1 MTVLLAT
8 QDFIIIDDLALHS
21 DLGSIKIPKLIC
33 THPNDKGVSHFAMCG
48 CVSECQ
54 AIVESYLHD
63 KPYPFKEYNS
73 TTIVVEKS
81 GIDTVYVK
89 QLEIS
94 IHNSYAVHA
103 ITLQGS
109 VLTAGD
115 GSWPLATLTRLVGR
129 GLVPKQA
136 AVMNSVLTTLWY
148 PLDDREKLAANRGFI
163 IHDVAEDHTYEVDLV
178 TLITEYMPIIM
189 NRKLED
195 C

>member
-8 QDFIIIDDLALHS
+8 QDYIIIDDLALHS
-21 DLGSIKIPKLIC
+21 DLGSIKIPKLI
-33 THPNDKGVSHFAMCG
+33 HAQPNDKGVSHFAMCG
-48 CVSECQ
+48 CLSECQ
-54 AIVESYLHD
+54 AIVDSYLD
-63 KPYPFKEYNS
+63 NKPYPYKEYNS
-73 TTIVVEKS
+73 TTVIIEKS
-81 GIDTVYVK
+81 GIDTMRVK

-94 IHNSYAVHA
+94 IHNGYAVHS
-103 ITLQGS
+103 ISLVGS

-129 GLVPKQA
+129 DLVPKKVAIMDQ
-136 AVMNSVLTTLWY
+136 VLTTLWY
-148 PLDDREKLAANRGFI
+148 PLDDREKLARNRGFLV
-163 IHDVAEDHTYEVDLV
+163 HDVAGDYTFEVDLA